1 MEESQ
6 QAAPQ
11 GEKPAAPEGGSRPQG
26 SNPGRRQFTNG
37 GKPGFGGGRGGRGK
51 NSRPRTGGPRP
62 HQAHPPRPAIG
73 GTNEF
78 AKGNPDEK
86 PIPPLEAGNIRII
99 PLGGVEE
106 IGRNMTAIEFGDDIV
121 IVDCGFQFKEDD
133 TPGVDYILPNTK
145 YLEDRQDKI
154 RAMFITHGHLDHI
167 GGIPYIIDR
176 IGYPPIYTREL
187 TSVMIK
193 KRQEEF
199 PNLKPIDMQL
209 VEKADTVKVGNLRVK
224 FFSVTHTIP
233 DSMGVIIETPYGLL
247 VFTGDLKLDHV
258 DGVPTEAEE
267 KEFAFFKD
275 KKVLFLAAD
284 STNVERA
291 GFSIPERTV
300 KKNMEDIIANTS
312 SRLIIAT
319 FSSQLERLM
328 HIIETAEKTGR
339 KILVEGRSMKVNI
352 EIVKH
357 LGLLKVSEKT
367 FIGPESLEGTPDS
380 KVLVLATGA
389 QGDEFA
395 AMMRIAMK
403 THKYVKIK
411 KGDTIVLS
419 SSVVPGNERSV
430 QKLKDNLSRQGARII
445 HRDTM
450 DIHASGHANRDETFW
465 IHQKIN
471 PQFFMPMHGYHYM
484 LRVHADIAKACGRTD
499 DEIVVPDNSAVIEIQ
514 DGGTKLVRL
523 KEMAPAGLRLVDGF
537 SIGDIQEV
545 VIRDRTVLAQ
555 EGMFVIIATVNP
567 KTGKLRKSPDII
579 SRGFVYLR
587 ESQELLQQAR
597 IIVKKTIEDGTK
609 NQQPINFDFVKNNV
623 TDAVSR
629 FLFEKTNKRP
639 IVIPVVLG
647 I

>member
-1 MEESQ
+1 MYNVFMESQ
-6 QAAPQ
+6 SQPK
-11 GEKPAAPEGGSRPQG
+11 GNRPR
-26 SNPGRRQFTNG
+26 GRGMRNTGPHVG
-37 GKPGFGGGRGGRGK
+37 GKNRGRGRL
-51 NSRPRTGGPRP
+51 RQGGPRP
-62 HQAHPPRPAIG
+62 HQAHPVRDIPDHTPMLNG
-73 GTNEF
+73 
-78 AKGNPDEK
+78 DEK
-86 PIPPLEAGNIRII
+86 PIPPLEPGNIRII

-106 IGRNMTAIEFGDDIV
+106 IGKNMSMVEYGDDIIV
-121 IVDCGFQFKEDD
+121 IDAGFQFREAD
-133 TPGVDYILPNTK
+133 TPGIDYIIPNTK
-145 YLEDRQDKI
+145 YLEERREKI
-154 RAMFITHGHLDHI
+154 RGLFITHGHLDHI

-176 IGYPPIYTREL
+176 IGYPPVYTRTL
-187 TSVMIK
+187 TSVMIR

-199 PNLKPIDMQL
+199 PNLKPLDIHE
-209 VEKADTVKVGNLRVK
+209 VEKEDTIKVGNLRVR

-233 DSMGVIIETPYGLL
+233 DAMGIIIETPHGLL

-284 STNVERA
+284 STNCERP

-300 KKNMEDIIANTS
+300 TKTMDDIIAKTPG
-312 SRLIIAT
+312 RLIIGT

-328 HIIETAEKTGR
+328 RMIEQAERVGR

-352 EIVKH
+352 EIVKQ
-357 LGLLKVSEKT
+357 LGLLKVNEKT
-367 FIGPESLEGTPDS
+367 FIEAGQLEHLPDN
-380 KVLVLATGA
+380 KILILATGA

-395 AMMRIAMK
+395 ALMRIAMK

-411 KGDTIVLS
+411 KSDTIVLS

-445 HRDTM
+445 HREQM
-450 DIHASGHANRDETFW
+450 DVHASGHANRDETFW

-471 PQFFMPMHGYHYM
+471 PRFFMPLHGYHYM
-484 LRVHADIAKACGRTD
+484 LRVHADIAKACGRSE
-499 DEIVVPDNSAVIEIQ
+499 DEIIVPDNGSVLEIQ
-514 DGGTKLVRL
+514 DNGEKIVRL
-523 KEMAPAGLRLVDGF
+523 KESAPNSLRLVDGF
-537 SIGDIQEV
+537 AIGDLQEV
-545 VIRDRTVLAQ
+545 VIRDRTVLSQ

-567 KTGKLRKSPDII
+567 KTGRLRKSPDII

-587 ESQELLQQAR
+587 ESQELLQQTR
-597 IIVKKTIEDGTK
+597 IIVKKTIEDASK
-609 NQQPINFDFVKNNV
+609 NQNPINFDTVKNEV
-623 TDAVSR
+623 TDAVAR

-647 I
+647 V

>member
-1 MEESQ
+1 MEEQ
-6 QAAPQ
+6 R
-11 GEKPAAPEGGSRPQG
+11 KPFKNSGRPAG
-26 SNPGRRQFTNG
+26 RHGRRPFGNKPGR
-37 GKPGFGGGRGGRGK
+37 
-51 NSRPRTGGPRP
+51 RPRTGGPRP
-62 HQAHPPRPAIG
+62 HQVHPPRPELN
-73 GTNEF
+73 GTN
-78 AKGNPDEK
+78 GSGDEK
-86 PIPPLEAGNIRII
+86 PIPPLEPGNIRII

-106 IGRNMTAIEFGDDIV
+106 IGRNMTMVEFGDDIIV
-121 IVDCGFQFKEDD
+121 IDAGFQFREDD
-133 TPGVDYILPNTK
+133 TPGIDYILPNTK
-145 YLEDRQDKI
+145 YLEERREKI
-154 RAMFITHGHLDHI
+154 RGLFITHGHLDHI

-199 PNLKPIDMQL
+199 PNLKPLDIHE
-209 VEKADTVKVGNLRVK
+209 VEEADTIRAGNLKVR

-233 DSMGVIIETPYGLL
+233 DSMGIIVETPYGLL

-258 DGVPTEAEE
+258 DGVPTEEEE
-267 KEFAFFKD
+267 KEFAFFRD

-284 STNVERA
+284 STNVEKP

-300 KKNMEDIIANTS
+300 RKNMDEIIQTTPG
-312 SRLIIAT
+312 RLVIGT

-328 HIIETAEKTGR
+328 RIIEQAERVGR
-339 KILVEGRSMKVNI
+339 KILVEGRSMKINI

-357 LGLLKVSEKT
+357 LGLLKVQEKT
-367 FIGPESLEGTPDS
+367 FIGPEQLEQLPDN
-380 KVLVLATGA
+380 KILILATGA

-395 AMMRIAMK
+395 ALMRIAMK

-419 SSVVPGNERSV
+419 SSIVPGNERAV

-445 HRDTM
+445 HRDQM
-450 DIHASGHANRDETFW
+450 DVHASGHANRDETFW

-471 PQFFMPMHGYHYM
+471 PRFFMPIHGYHYM
-484 LRVHADIAKACGRTD
+484 LRVHADIAKACGRME
-499 DEIVVPDNSAVIEIQ
+499 DEIIVPDNSAVIEIREE
-514 DGGTKLVRL
+514 GNKIVRL
-523 KEMAPAGLRLVDGF
+523 KESAPAGLRLVDGF

-567 KTGKLRKSPDII
+567 KNGRLRKSPDII

-587 ESQELLQQAR
+587 ESQELLSQAR
-597 IIVKKTIEDGTK
+597 LLVKKTIEDTTK
-609 NQQPINFDFVKNNV
+609 NQQPVNFDYVKNNV
-623 TDAVSR
+623 TDAVAR
-629 FLFEKTNKRP
+629 YLFEKTNKRP

-647 I
+647 V